1 MDDFQKEAIE
11 TVRNLSLQI
20 MLIAAAVFG
29 IVGGFIS
36 SSSKT
41 FNKKR
46 LLLVALLFFAL
57 SALAGYILQGAM
69 VSLLN
74 RGEFNPQNI
83 WIQLSGLVQILLFIG
98 GGVLFILFI
107 SKNL

>member
-1 MDDFQKEAIE
+1 MNEFQKEAIE

-41 FNKKR
+41 FSSKWLIVIS
-46 LLLVALLFFAL
+46 LLCFAL
-57 SALAGYILQGAM
+57 STMAGYILHGSM
-69 VSLLN
+69 VSLLS
-74 RGEFNPQNI
+74 RGEFDPYNI
-83 WIQLSGLVQILLFIG
+83 WIQLSGLIQILLFVG
-98 GGVLFILFI
+98 GGVFFIIFVC
-107 SKNL
+107 KNL